1 MSSFDPFEF
10 FRFLLAASATIYG
23 LVRLIQFIWRWQD
36 IDGASAVGSAV
47 LYRYFM
53 VLLIRARFQRFAL
66 DFVEIATL
74 TLILLL
80 LIGEH
85 W

>member
-1 MSSFDPFEF
+1 MISLDPFEF
-10 FRFLLAASATIYG
+10 FRFLLTASVTIYG
-23 LVRLIQFIWRWQD
+23 VVRLSQFIWRWQG

-53 VLLIRARFQRFAL
+53 VLLIRARFRRFAL
-66 DFVEIATL
+66 DLIDIAIL
-74 TLILLL
+74 ALILLL
-80 LIGEH
+80 LIVRH

>member
-10 FRFLLAASATIYG
+10 FRFLLAASVTIYT
-23 LVRLIQFIWRWQD
+23 LVRLIQFIWHWQGL
-36 IDGASAVGSAV
+36 DGSSVVGSAV

-53 VLLIRARFQRFAL
+53 VLLIRARFRRFAL
-66 DFVEIATL
+66 DFIEIATL
-74 TLILLL
+74 SLILLL
-80 LIGEH
+80 LIGKH